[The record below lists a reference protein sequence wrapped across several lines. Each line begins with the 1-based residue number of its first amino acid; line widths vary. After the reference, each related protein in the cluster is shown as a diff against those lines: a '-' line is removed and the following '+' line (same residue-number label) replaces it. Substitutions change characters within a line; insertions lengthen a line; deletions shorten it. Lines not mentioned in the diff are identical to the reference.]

1 MPFHSGVTSRV
12 QSWWSDVTTG
22 PVVPS
27 IDFGAITRPYER
39 WFAATPAEKILGPTP
54 EKMLDPDVRGFLRR
68 QLHGLE
74 DTLDAGA
81 DPPRYFGL
89 APHARRELY
98 GRGVEE
104 LKTLGPY
111 VGWLWGGMTPE
122 EKAAAVGVA
131 GVVGV
136 RTIGPLAA
144 KVLAPIVTGEVTGRA
159 IAKRMPSA
167 ALPEIEEPE
176 PEDVAEV
183 FGAGA
188 APHGRGPLLRYLS
201 DGLQA
206 PSRPGGASI
215 LPRGSKGPLLA
226 YMNGG

>member
-22 PVVPS
+22 PVAPS
-27 IDFGAITRPYER
+27 FSLETITRPYKR
-39 WFAATPAEKILGPTP
+39 WFAATPSEKILGTTP

-68 QLHGLE
+68 QLHGVE
-74 DTLDAGA
+74 DTGEA
-81 DPPRYFGL
+81 PRFFGL
-89 APHARRELY
+89 APHARSEVY

-111 VGWLWGGMTPE
+111 VGWLWAGMTSE

-144 KVLAPIVTGEVTGRA
+144 RVLAPIVTGEVTGRA

-167 ALPEIEEPE
+167 ALPDIEEPE

-183 FGAGA
+183 FGAEA